1 MRTSPTSLKVRQLIT
16 LTRDGKLIPRPEFQ
30 RRLVWTTE
38 DKIRFMDTVLKG
50 LPFPEIYVANG
61 PVDVNTGE
69 GQQLLVDGQQRVT
82 TIVDYF
88 SGDPK
93 TYGTALPAYASLN
106 EERKREFLDY
116 DVTVRDLGSITK
128 DQIIDVF
135 RRMNSTNY
143 SLNEIE
149 VNNAVYTGAL
159 MSLAAGFAEH
169 GFFEAHRV
177 FRPTDIKRMG
187 DVRFVLQVIV
197 TMLSGYFDR
206 DEMLEQYL
214 RDYNEGFPLS
224 VEISK
229 RLTTVFDF
237 IEECGFSKG
246 SRIWKRSDL
255 FSAIVSLDRTLSDT
269 PTLSPTDALNRL
281 EHFYNIVDEQ
291 GMTSGNVAVAVYSK
305 AALQASNDRINR
317 VRRGVIIESVLAG
330 SDPLQGLKDEGLVEE
345 NY

>member
-1 MRTSPTSLKVRQLIT
+1 MRTSPTSLKIRQLIT
-16 LTRDGKLIPRPEFQ
+16 LTRENKLIPRPEFQ

-61 PVDVNTGE
+61 PVDVDTGE

-88 SGDPK
+88 AGDPK
-93 TYGTALPAYASLN
+93 TYGTALPSYSSLD
-106 EERKREFLDY
+106 EDRKREFLDY
-116 DVTVRDLGSITK
+116 DVTVRDLGSITSA
-128 DQIIDVF
+128 QIIDVF

-149 VNNAVYTGAL
+149 INNAVYAGAL
-159 MSLAAGFAEH
+159 MTLAGGFAVHE
-169 GFFEAHRV
+169 FFERHRI

-197 TMLSGYFDR
+197 TMLAGYFDR

-214 RDYNEGFPLS
+214 KDYNEGFPLAS
-224 VEISK
+224 EISA
-229 RLTTVFDF
+229 RLNRLFDF
-237 IEECGFSKG
+237 VDECGFPRN

-255 FSAIVSLDRTLSDT
+255 FSALISLDRKLSDNPNLAPADTLS
-269 PTLSPTDALNRL
+269 RL
-281 EHFYNIVDEQ
+281 ENFYAYVDSQ
-291 GMTSGNVAVAVYSK
+291 GMTSAIQPVAIYSK
-305 AALQASNDRINR
+305 AAIQASNDRINR
-317 VRRGVIIESVLAG
+317 IRRGIIVECVIAG
-330 SDPLQGLKDEGLVEE
+330 DDPLVGLQNERLLEQG
-345 NY
+345 

>member
-1 MRTSPTSLKVRQLIT
+1 
-16 LTRDGKLIPRPEFQ
+16 
-30 RRLVWTTE
+30 
-38 DKIRFMDTVLKG
+38 MDTVLKG

-61 PVDVNTGE
+61 PVDVDTGE

-88 SGDPK
+88 AGDPK
-93 TYGTALPAYASLN
+93 TYGTALPSYASLD

-116 DVTVRDLGSITK
+116 DVTVRDLGSITPE
-128 DQIIDVF
+128 QIVDVF

-149 VNNAVYTGAL
+149 INNAVYAGAL

-169 GFFEAHRV
+169 EFFEKHRI

-197 TMLSGYFDR
+197 TLLAGYFDR

-214 RDYNEGFPLS
+214 RDYNEGFPMS
-224 VEISK
+224 GEVST
-229 RLTTVFDF
+229 RLTRVFDF
-237 IEECGFSKG
+237 IDECGFAKT

-255 FSAIVSLDRTLSDT
+255 FSAIVSFDRALSDN
-269 PTLSPTDALNRL
+269 PHLSPTDALDRL
-281 EHFYNIVDEQ
+281 ESFYGEVDEQ
-291 GMTSGNVAVAVYSK
+291 GMASDNVAVATYSK

-317 VRRGVIIESVLAG
+317 IRRGVIVENVIIG
-330 SDPLQGLKDEGLVEE
+330 SDPLQGLRDERLVD
-345 NY
+345 